1 MMSREAI
8 TFNLNKIKATGGD
21 LNDAIEYLRQ
31 EPRIPQGST
40 QNPTQFLDLYVNAA
54 QDMFRREEPSALES
68 VGRGMYDLKVGIPQ
82 ALGMLSP
89 EEEAIEQEKEAL
101 YERNIGEGFDFGRLG
116 GQAAATE
123 IGGAPGAAARL
134 GTLGRGLLSAA
145 GAAPMGY
152 ALYEPSTVQKLENA
166 AISSLVAAPFGMFAP
181 PVARMGGALIN
192 KAQDVGE
199 RVFTNKQNINELID
213 QGILSANQGLDYP
226 SLLNANTQQQVTQN
240 VAARTG
246 GVLDDRNFDPEAAV
260 HREMAE
266 RFGYT
271 GDTALTRAQ
280 ATRDPIDLG
289 TEEKLKKREGGEA
302 ITLRKAAQEEQSVNV
317 MDQFA
322 DEYANLGTPLDVGIN
337 LEKAIKNRAKELQKE
352 VKDAYDKIPTGYT
365 VPGEVIKEI
374 FAETIGDFRDN
385 ISAGVKKRIE
395 NLGKKDFTVKEVLEL
410 DRLISKLMPF
420 EPANNARNAAQG
432 ALKSNILDVLDEIA
446 EREGDETIKESL
458 QNARA
463 IARDRF
469 NALRADNNSSVIQ
482 QLLRDRVDSGD
493 IQGKVIRTGLD
504 DIDALRNLL
513 GNDFNMVEALY
524 ADDILR
530 AAVPDAQYSHPAYN
544 RKITRGLGGDKV
556 QRVFGENK
564 ANRYLDF
571 LGVSRRLH
579 TLPKQTPANPSGTG
593 GAVAD
598 ILGDVASVGL
608 DIATPGLGAA
618 QRMLRQNLQEAAA
631 EASDNQARRMI
642 GGLLQDQPQ
651 TLPRTNPVDIP
662 IPTNRLLERFPNV
675 AGILGRGR
683 PSTFDDLLRGSA
695 VPVGVGIG
703 SQ

>member
-1 MMSREAI
+1 MSRETI
-8 TFNLNKIKATGGD
+8 LTNLRLIREQGGD
-21 LNDAIEYLRQ
+21 LSDAQEYLLQ
-31 EPRIPQGST
+31 ETLQKRIPEGSER
-40 QNPTQFLDLYVNAA
+40 LYAEAA
-54 QDMFRREEPSALES
+54 QDVFRREEPSALES

-101 YERNIGEGFDFGRLG
+101 YERNIGEGFDFGRLA
-116 GQAAATE
+116 GQAAATA

-134 GTLGRGLLSAA
+134 PMLARGLLSAA

-152 ALYEPSTVQKLENA
+152 ALYEPTNAEKLQNA
-166 AISSLVAAPFGMFAP
+166 LASSLVAAPFGMFAP

-226 SLLNANTQQQVTQN
+226 SLLNANTQQQVAQN
-240 VAARTG
+240 VATRATG
-246 GVLDDRNFDPEAAV
+246 LLDDRNFDPEAAV

-280 ATRDPIDLG
+280 ATRNPIDLG
-289 TEEKLKKREGGEA
+289 TEEKLKKRDGGEA
-302 ITLRKAAQEEQSVNV
+302 IALRKAAQEKHSVDL

-322 DEYANLGTPLDVGIN
+322 NEYANLGTPLDVGIN

-352 VKDAYDKIPTGYT
+352 VKKAYEEIPTGYT
-365 VPGEVIKEI
+365 VPGEIINDI

-385 ISAGVKKRIE
+385 ISAGVKNRIE

-524 ADDILR
+524 ADDILK

-544 RKITRGLGGDKV
+544 RKITRGLGVDKV
-556 QRVFGENK
+556 QRVFGEDR

-598 ILGDVASVGL
+598 VLSDVASVGL

-631 EASDNQARRMI
+631 NASDNQARRMI

-651 TLPRTNPVDIP
+651 RLPRTNPVDIP